1 MKTRYLPAIMVI
13 FINIFLIGCENEEND
28 PSINGSLINHT
39 DCKTFKSA
47 VIGINNGNN
56 ESCIEY
62 SYDSQNRIL
71 QLKHINAGF
80 NCCPDSLYC
89 KISLSNDT
97 ILIEEFEKN
106 ALCNCNC
113 LYDLNIEI
121 KGVELKKYY
130 ISIVEPYCGEQQKLM
145 FEVDFNF
152 NSSGKYCVN
161 RNHYPWGF

>member
-13 FINIFLIGCENEEND
+13 FINVFLIGCENEEND

-47 VIGINNGNN
+47 VIGINNGNS

-97 ILIEEFEKN
+97 ILGNNIQIYTKLLKN
-106 ALCNCNC
+106 IQKYLFLC
-113 LYDLNIEI
+113 
-121 KGVELKKYY
+121 K
-130 ISIVEPYCGEQQKLM
+130 
-145 FEVDFNF
+145 
-152 NSSGKYCVN
+152 
-161 RNHYPWGF
+161 

>member
-13 FINIFLIGCENEEND
+13 FTNIFLIGCENEEND
-28 PSINGSLINHT
+28 PFINGSLINYT
-39 DCKTFKSA
+39 DCKTFKSV

-121 KGVELKKYY
+121 KGVELIEYY
-130 ISIVEPYCGEQQKLM
+130 ISIVEPYCGDQQKLM

-152 NSSGKYCVN
+152 SSSGKYCVN